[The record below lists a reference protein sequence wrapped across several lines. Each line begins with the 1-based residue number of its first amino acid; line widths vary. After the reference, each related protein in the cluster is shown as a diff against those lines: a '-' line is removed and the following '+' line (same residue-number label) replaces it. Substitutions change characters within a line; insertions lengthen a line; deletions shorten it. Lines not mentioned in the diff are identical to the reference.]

1 MHPASA
7 SIRRARPLLGTFVD
21 IGVAGAPPSAAE
33 PAIEAAF
40 AAVAR
45 VHRCMSFH
53 ECASDLSRINREAR
67 ERAVRVDPWTF
78 AVLQAAL
85 DLNRRSAGAFDVA
98 VAPALQRMGVLPRPA
113 EGPPSTVAACASADD
128 IELLDGCRVRFRR
141 PGMAIDLGGI
151 AKGFA
156 VDRAVDALREH
167 AMPSGLVNAGGDLKA
182 FGPQPHTVHVRDP
195 RDAGR
200 LICAVELRE
209 EALATSGGRFD
220 PFRSGNPLATAI
232 IDPATGRPAQA
243 SHGAT
248 VRAASC
254 MIADALT
261 KVVAV
266 APERATALLDR
277 FDAGALV
284 VLADGDIRIS
294 RHWRDTVRLAA

>member
-1 MHPASA
+1 
-7 SIRRARPLLGTFVD
+7 
-21 IGVAGAPPSAAE
+21 
-33 PAIEAAF
+33 
-40 AAVAR
+40 
-45 VHRCMSFH
+45 MSFH
-53 ECASDLSRINREAR
+53 ERASDLSRINREAR

-98 VAPALQRMGVLPRPA
+98 VAPALQRMGVLPRLA
-113 EGPPSTVAACASADD
+113 DEAPSAAACASADD

-141 PGMAIDLGGI
+141 PSMAIDLGGI

-220 PFRSGNPLATAI
+220 PFRSGNPLATTI

-243 SHGAT
+243 AAGAT
-248 VRAASC
+248 VRAVSC

-277 FDAGALV
+277 LDAGALV

-294 RHWRDTVRLAA
+294 RHWQDTVRLAA

>member
-1 MHPASA
+1 
-7 SIRRARPLLGTFVD
+7 
-21 IGVAGAPPSAAE
+21 
-33 PAIEAAF
+33 
-40 AAVAR
+40 
-45 VHRCMSFH
+45 
-53 ECASDLSRINREAR
+53 
-67 ERAVRVDPWTF
+67 
-78 AVLQAAL
+78 
-85 DLNRRSAGAFDVA
+85 
-98 VAPALQRMGVLPRPA
+98 
-113 EGPPSTVAACASADD
+113 
-128 IELLDGCRVRFRR
+128 VRFRR

-167 AMPSGLVNAGGDLKA
+167 GMPSGLVNAGGDLKA
-182 FGPQPHTVHVRDP
+182 FGPQPHMVHIRDS
-195 RDAGR
+195 RDATL

-220 PFRSGNPLATAI
+220 PVSSVDPLGLAI

-243 SHGAT
+243 AAGAT

-266 APERATALLDR
+266 APERASALLDG
-277 FDAGALV
+277 FAAGALV

>member
-53 ECASDLSRINREAR
+53 ERASDLSRINREAR

-113 EGPPSTVAACASADD
+113 DEAPSAAACASADD

-220 PFRSGNPLATAI
+220 PFRSGNPLATTI

-243 SHGAT
+243 AAGAT

-261 KVVAV
+261 KVVTV
-266 APERATALLDR
+266 APERASALLDR
-277 FDAGALV
+277 FAAGALV

>member
-33 PAIEAAF
+33 AAIEAAF

-53 ECASDLSRINREAR
+53 ERASDLSRINREAR

-113 EGPPSTVAACASADD
+113 DEAPSAAAYASADD

-141 PGMAIDLGGI
+141 PSMAIDLGGI

-243 SHGAT
+243 AAGAT

-266 APERATALLDR
+266 APERASALLDR
-277 FDAGALV
+277 FAAGALV